1 MRVLFIQHDHA
12 SPAGP
17 IAERFAQRGYEVE
30 YFQVVGEADYLTPNV
45 ETTFPDFTQYDIVV
59 PMGAAWGAWDD
70 ASIGRWLAPELEAVR
85 AAQAA
90 GTPMFG
96 ICFGGQLIAR
106 ALGGSV
112 GPAPSGEFGWHV
124 VHSDDEKLIP
134 QGPWFQW
141 HHDRFVV
148 PPGATEVARSP
159 KAPQAFTIGRTLA
172 LQFHPEVT
180 SEVFAEWL
188 TVPGGED
195 SLAGDGID
203 TALLMA
209 QTRAED
215 ESATKRAHALVD
227 AFLEQVAARDIEGRP

>member
-30 YFQVVGEADYLTPNV
+30 YFQVVDEADYLTPNV
-45 ETTFPDFTQYDIVV
+45 EASFPDFTQYEVVV
-59 PMGAAWGAWDD
+59 PMGAPWGACDD
-70 ASIGRWLAPELEAVR
+70 ASIGRWLQPELAAVR
-85 AAQAA
+85 SAQAA
-90 GTPMFG
+90 GTPLLG

-106 ALGGSV
+106 ALGGAV
-112 GPAPSGEFGWHV
+112 APAVSGEFGWQV
-124 VHSDDEKLIP
+124 VHSDDDKLVP

-141 HHDRFVV
+141 HHDRFTV

-159 KAPQAFTIGRTLA
+159 KAPQAFIVGRTLA

-180 SEVFAEWL
+180 SDVFSEWL
-188 TVPGGED
+188 TVPGGEEA
-195 SLAGDGID
+195 LAGDGID
-203 TALLMA
+203 TALLLA

-215 ESATKRAHALVD
+215 EPASRRAYALVD
-227 AFLEQVAARDIEGRP
+227 AFLDQVAVRRV

>member
-30 YFQVVGEADYLTPNV
+30 YFQVVDEADYLTPNV
-45 ETTFPDFTQYDIVV
+45 EASFPDFTQYEVVV
-59 PMGAAWGAWDD
+59 PMGAPWGAWDD
-70 ASIGRWLAPELEAVR
+70 ASIGRWLQPELAAVR
-85 AAQAA
+85 IAQAA
-90 GTPMFG
+90 GTPLLG

-106 ALGGSV
+106 ALGGAV
-112 GPAPSGEFGWHV
+112 APAVSGEFGWQV
-124 VHSDDEKLIP
+124 VHSDDDKLVP

-141 HHDRFVV
+141 HHDRFTV

-159 KAPQAFTIGRTLA
+159 KAPQAFIVGRTLA

-180 SEVFAEWL
+180 SDVFSEWL
-188 TVPGGED
+188 TVPGGEEA
-195 SLAGDGID
+195 LAGDGID
-203 TALLMA
+203 TALLLA

-215 ESATKRAHALVD
+215 EPASRRAYALVD
-227 AFLEQVAARDIEGRP
+227 AFLDQVAVRRV

>member
-30 YFQVVGEADYLTPNV
+30 YFQVVDEADYLTPNV
-45 ETTFPDFTQYDIVV
+45 EASFPDFTQYEVVV
-59 PMGAAWGAWDD
+59 PMGAPWGAWDD
-70 ASIGRWLAPELEAVR
+70 ASIGRWLQPELAAVR
-85 AAQAA
+85 IAQAA
-90 GTPMFG
+90 GTPLLG

-106 ALGGSV
+106 ALGGAV
-112 GPAPSGEFGWHV
+112 APAVSGEFGWQV
-124 VHSDDEKLIP
+124 VHSDDDKLVP

-141 HHDRFVV
+141 HHDRFTL

-159 KAPQAFTIGRTLA
+159 KAPQAFIVGRTLA

-180 SEVFAEWL
+180 SDVFSEWL
-188 TVPGGED
+188 TVPGGEEA
-195 SLAGDGID
+195 LAGDGID
-203 TALLMA
+203 TALLLA

-215 ESATKRAHALVD
+215 EPASRRAYALVD
-227 AFLEQVAARDIEGRP
+227 AFLDQVAVRRV

>member
-30 YFQVVGEADYLTPNV
+30 YFQVVDEADYLTPNV
-45 ETTFPDFTQYDIVV
+45 EVSFPDFKQYEVVV
-59 PMGAAWGAWDD
+59 PMGAPWGAWDD
-70 ASIGRWLAPELEAVR
+70 ASIGRWLQPELAAVR
-85 AAQAA
+85 IAQAA
-90 GTPMFG
+90 GTPLLG

-106 ALGGSV
+106 ALGGAV
-112 GPAPSGEFGWHV
+112 APAVSGEFGWQV
-124 VHSDDEKLIP
+124 VHSDDDKLVP

-141 HHDRFVV
+141 HHDRFTL

-159 KAPQAFTIGRTLA
+159 KAPQAFIVGRTLA

-180 SEVFAEWL
+180 SDVFSEWL
-188 TVPGGED
+188 TVPGGEEA
-195 SLAGDGID
+195 LAGDGID
-203 TALLMA
+203 TALLLA

-215 ESATKRAHALVD
+215 EPASRRAYALVD
-227 AFLEQVAARDIEGRP
+227 AFLDQVAVRRV